1 MVPFLRNHRSK
12 KTSPF
17 DRGLALTL
25 GAGLALLLV
34 LGLVFAAATGSQR
47 ITRSATSL
55 HTADETLRSAT
66 VVRAQMAIAVY
77 TIAADSQFGTNSA
90 AARAIAVDEVRIGLT
105 DVEAGFE
112 DLVADN
118 PEDEE
123 LRDSVAQFLDEGY
136 ALLAAIESGA
146 WTRTEGLSDE
156 KLQSRYG
163 ELTDELVVLRNEL
176 ATVLA
181 ESDRMLGQIGTAGRF
196 MVAFFVP
203 AAIILM
209 YRELA
214 RRQQRQL
221 ELERRLAA
229 ERNLA
234 ASREDFIANASHEL
248 RTPLTGILGMA
259 LLLEEEPALQD
270 SEMAHELLSLV
281 ISEAGDL
288 SRMVDDLLTTARL
301 DSGALHFAF
310 EDCDI
315 DEETTE
321 AVGTLI
327 RAGMAVAIDTEP
339 GTVRADRL
347 RLRQVFRNL
356 LSNAQKYGG
365 PNIRVEGR
373 IEGATYI
380 WSVIDDGA
388 GVSEAI
394 LGRLFR
400 PFIHRG
406 EDVAVTDSVGL
417 GLSIVHALVHG
428 MGGGVTHSRIDDET
442 HFTVRLPL
450 SSSAADTNLDP
461 VAQPE
466 PALAA
471 KRQGLP

>member
-1 MVPFLRNHRSK
+1 MSDWP
-12 KTSPF
+12 
-17 DRGLALTL
+17 
-25 GAGLALLLV
+25 AGVGRVV
-34 LGLVFAAATGSQR
+34 L
-47 ITRSATSL
+47 
-55 HTADETLRSAT
+55 D
-66 VVRAQMAIAVY
+66 
-77 TIAADSQFGTNSA
+77 
-90 AARAIAVDEVRIGLT
+90 AVDST
-105 DVEAGFE
+105 NDEA
-112 DLVADN
+112 
-118 PEDEE
+118 
-123 LRDSVAQFLDEGY
+123 RR
-136 ALLAAIESGA
+136 
-146 WTRTEGLSDE
+146 RT
-156 KLQSRYG
+156 
-163 ELTDELVVLRNEL
+163 
-176 ATVLA
+176 
-181 ESDRMLGQIGTAGRF
+181 TAGEQGPVW
-196 MVAFFVP
+196 VA
-203 AAIILM
+203 
-209 YRELA
+209 A
-214 RRQQRQL
+214 RRQ
-221 ELERRLAA
+221 LAGRA
-229 ERNLA
+229 
-234 ASREDFIANASHEL
+234 
-248 RTPLTGILGMA
+248 P
-259 LLLEEEPALQD
+259 
-270 SEMAHELLSLV
+270 
-281 ISEAGDL
+281 
-288 SRMVDDLLTTARL
+288 
-301 DSGALHFAF
+301 
-310 EDCDI
+310 
-315 DEETTE
+315 ETTE

-373 IEGATYI
+373 IEGATYL

-450 SSSAADTNLDP
+450 SSSAADTNLGP